1 MQYSLSQRRGRAYRL
16 FNRQRGSC
24 RTNLDVGDAHAGI
37 SSFESRASCVDGGV
51 LVNPLRRFKAI
62 VWTVRDRRRRARI
75 RARLDEVGQRE
86 PEFADLM
93 KMRKDW
99 LFTHLPRES
108 AEFIYDLHSK
118 DKQKVM
124 AERVGLS
131 VAEEYL
137 SGLSLDE
144 ALAHLASGTYDSVV
158 LKPNHGRSGAGVF
171 CLVREGS
178 AFREL
183 KSGKVH
189 DVRQLRRL
197 AEDSYGRMKRSDDWI
212 LEELLVS
219 PTDPNETADDVKFYC
234 FGDRAEMVLQKGVL
248 TDERGRRRVWLRF
261 YDRDGTPVDPG
272 LRPKDISD
280 RLTLPASFEELRTL
294 AERAS
299 GHIPTPFMRVDM
311 YDTHRG
317 GVLGEFTPGS
327 GGMYSL
333 NLEWKERFTRRWHET
348 ASELERALASGERQP
363 LMPGTAGVNESP
375 KEPRDVVSSSW

>member
-1 MQYSLSQRRGRAYRL
+1 M
-16 FNRQRGSC
+16 
-24 RTNLDVGDAHAGI
+24 
-37 SSFESRASCVDGGV
+37 
-51 LVNPLRRFKAI
+51 NPLRRFKAY

-75 RARLDEVGQRE
+75 RARLAEVGERE

-93 KMRKDW
+93 KKRKEW
-99 LFTHLPRES
+99 LFAHLPHES

-118 DKQKVM
+118 EKQKVM

-137 SGLSLDE
+137 SGMSLDE
-144 ALAHLASGTYDSVV
+144 ALAHLASGAYDSVV

-183 KSGKVH
+183 KTGKVH
-189 DVRQLRRL
+189 DVKQLRRL

-212 LEELLVS
+212 LEELLLL
-219 PTDPNETADDVKFYC
+219 PTDPNEPAQDVKFYC
-234 FGDRAEMVLQKGVL
+234 FGDKAELVLQKGVL
-248 TDERGRRRVWLRF
+248 ADARGRRAVWRRY
-261 YDRDGTPVDPG
+261 YDREGTPVDPG
-272 LRPKDISD
+272 LRQKEVSD
-280 RLTLPASFEELRTL
+280 RLELPASFEKLRAL

-299 GHIPTPFMRVDM
+299 GHIPTPFMRVDL

-333 NLEWKERFTRRWHET
+333 NQEWKERFTRRWHET
-348 ASELERALASGERQP
+348 ATALERALATGERQP
-363 LMPGTAGVNESP
+363 LMPGTGGAHEVGERSH
-375 KEPRDVVSSSW
+375 DVVSPSW